1 MSLLVGDLL
10 GSSFCKLIKSC
21 HGEILLS
28 RQSKKLVLLYHG
40 RTKDI
45 SMEMSKEKLT
55 VQKMMYSGQMRINFG
70 FQVYMCG
77 MSLNWLVENNTF
89 KR

>member
-1 MSLLVGDLL
+1 
-10 GSSFCKLIKSC
+10 
-21 HGEILLS
+21 
-28 RQSKKLVLLYHG
+28 
-40 RTKDI
+40 
-45 SMEMSKEKLT
+45 MEMSKEKLT